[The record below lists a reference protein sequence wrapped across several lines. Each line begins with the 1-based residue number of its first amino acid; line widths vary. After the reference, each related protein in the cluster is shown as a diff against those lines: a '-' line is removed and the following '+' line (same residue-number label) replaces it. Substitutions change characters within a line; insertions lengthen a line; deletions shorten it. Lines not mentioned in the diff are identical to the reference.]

1 MANVPE
7 KQQIVPEDFKPDEQ
21 EMAGKIAGAFNPY
34 VEQLDN
40 ILDNGLTVGD
50 NLRAEIRVVE
60 VTGGQPTTFSYARSS
75 KPVGLWVIDY
85 RNTTDPTEVLTVAV
99 QAKWSYD
106 GRGNIT
112 LENVTGLTGGENY
125 NITVIAIS
133 G

>member
-7 KQQIVPEDFKPDEQ
+7 KQQIVPEDFRPDEQ
-21 EMAGKIAGAFNPY
+21 ELAAKIADPVNTY
-34 VEQLDN
+34 IEQLN
-40 ILDNGLTVGD
+40 GILDNGLTIAD
-50 NLRAEIRVVE
+50 NLRAEIRVVN

-85 RNTTDPTEVLTVAV
+85 SNITDPTEVLSVAV

-112 LENVTGLTGGENY
+112 LNNVTGLTGGEKY
-125 NITVIAIS
+125 NITLIAIS